1 MEDSLERK
9 KKKQEGES
17 DKFPDKTGKEKA
29 SAEEMRNKA
38 MERLGETK
46 KRTGD
51 DQPWKKRKHT
61 SNETM
66 DYLREATEIEC
77 KLNEEEL
84 EFRKKQ
90 EERALAQ
97 QNLVFQQQ
105 QEMSTQFQDQLKK
118 SMQQQQFQMMC
129 QMFMQQRQ
137 QQSQALL
144 ELLKK
149 GH

>member
-1 MEDSLERK
+1 
-9 KKKQEGES
+9 
-17 DKFPDKTGKEKA
+17 
-29 SAEEMRNKA
+29 

-61 SNETM
+61 PNETM
-66 DYLREATEIEC
+66 DYLREATEMEC
-77 KLNEEEL
+77 KLNKEEL

-105 QEMSTQFQDQLKK
+105 QEMSTQFQDQLKN
-118 SMQQQQFQMMC
+118 
-129 QMFMQQRQ
+129 
-137 QQSQALL
+137 QSNNSSSRWCVKCLWSNDNNKAKHYLNSWKRDIEFTKLIFLL
-144 ELLKK
+144 FLL
-149 GH
+149 HIQSFAAYV

>member
-1 MEDSLERK
+1 MYISLGVNLQPRICCAIMEDSLERK
-9 KKKQEGES
+9 EKQEGES

-46 KRTGD
+46 KRIGD
-51 DQPWKKRKHT
+51 DQPWKKSKHT
-61 SNETM
+61 PNETM
-66 DYLREATEIEC
+66 DYLREATEMEC
-77 KLNEEEL
+77 KLNKEEL

-105 QEMSTQFQDQLKK
+105 QEMSTQFQDQLKNQCNN
-118 SMQQQQFQMMC
+118 SSS
-129 QMFMQQRQ
+129 R
-137 QQSQALL
+137 
-144 ELLKK
+144 
-149 GH
+149 